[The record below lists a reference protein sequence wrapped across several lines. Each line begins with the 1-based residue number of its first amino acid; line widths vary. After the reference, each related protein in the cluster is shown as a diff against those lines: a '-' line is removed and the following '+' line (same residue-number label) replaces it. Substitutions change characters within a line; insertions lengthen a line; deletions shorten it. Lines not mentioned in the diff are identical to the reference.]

1 MKWVYH
7 INNYITSKYIDN
19 LIKDYAKFLCAHH
32 YTVQFQDLYIR
43 DCIRI
48 IEVGEDASNTGLPYK
63 LGDYIYFMTLNE
75 WESLE
80 KYSGDYWKIVNP
92 IPYLTW
98 EGKQDTYL
106 TCSKDFIALPFGTV
120 SLSSTDDTCMLN
132 ISSGFENPD
141 CPSIKKVIFND
152 PATIVYWWNNTKT
165 VVKCQEGEPYDPE
178 KGLALCFMK
187 MMLGNKGNYNNVMKK
202 LIEKYGGNINE
213 SI

>member
-80 KYSGDYWKIVNP
+80 KYSGDVW
-92 IPYLTW
+92 
-98 EGKQDTYL
+98 
-106 TCSKDFIALPFGTV
+106 
-120 SLSSTDDTCMLN
+120 
-132 ISSGFENPD
+132 
-141 CPSIKKVIFND
+141 
-152 PATIVYWWNNTKT
+152 
-165 VVKCQEGEPYDPE
+165 
-178 KGLALCFMK
+178 
-187 MMLGNKGNYNNVMKK
+187 
-202 LIEKYGGNINE
+202 
-213 SI
+213 